1 MMIIMLTSQY
11 DDHHTCWQE
20 DQTDFASTGSTYRNR
35 AYKRQRCKSMTT
47 TVATAPTQTVQPLTG
62 KVVALLAGLAAISM
76 LSTNIILP
84 AFPAIGE
91 DLGVSAREL
100 GLTLSSFFI
109 TFALGQLVVGPLAD
123 RYGRKKLVLGGL
135 CIFVVGTVIAGL
147 ASTLDMLI
155 AGRIIQAL
163 GVCAA
168 SVLSRAIARD
178 LFEGETLARA
188 LSLTMIATAAAPGFS
203 PLLGS
208 LLSATL
214 GWRAIFIL
222 VGLAAVALAFFY
234 VQSLGETH
242 PVDRRAPHSTRSV
255 VLAYRKLALDTRF
268 ILPAVSMSLLMS
280 GLFASF
286 AAAPAILMKGIGLTS
301 LQTGLYFAATVFVV
315 FAAGMAAPRLAH
327 RHGSRI
333 ITLLGIACAMAGGG
347 LLLVGPADPSLGWY
361 ALSMVTFLWGMGL
374 ANPLGTAIA
383 MQPFGR
389 EAGMT
394 SALLG
399 FISMGAAALTTW
411 LASVLT
417 FAPVTTLGGIQAT
430 ACLIAW
436 VLFVLRGSLA
446 K

>member
-1 MMIIMLTSQY
+1 MEARTSLAITASQP
-11 DDHHTCWQE
+11 H
-20 DQTDFASTGSTYRNR
+20 AST
-35 AYKRQRCKSMTT
+35 
-47 TVATAPTQTVQPLTG
+47 QPLTG

-84 AFPAIGE
+84 AFAAIGE
-91 DLGVSAREL
+91 DLGVTAREL

-123 RYGRKKLVLGGL
+123 RYGRQKLVLGGL
-135 CIFVVGTVIAGL
+135 SVFVVGTVIAGL
-147 ASTLDMLI
+147 ASTLDVLI
-155 AGRIIQAL
+155 AGRIVQAL

-203 PLLGS
+203 PLAGS
-208 LLSATL
+208 VLAVTL

-222 VGLAAVALAFFY
+222 VGLAAVVLAFFY
-234 VQSLGETH
+234 VRDLGETH
-242 PVDRRAPHSTRSV
+242 PADRRAPHSAKSV
-255 VLAYRKLALDTRF
+255 VLAYGRLVLDKRF
-268 ILPAVSMSLLMS
+268 ILPALSMSLLMS

-286 AAAPAILMKGIGLTS
+286 AAAPAILMQGIGLTS
-301 LQTGLYFAATVFVV
+301 VQTGLYFASTVFVV

-327 RHGSRI
+327 RHGTRV
-333 ITLLGIACAMAGGG
+333 ITLLGIACAMIGGG
-347 LLLVGPADPSLGWY
+347 LLLVGPAVPGLWWY

-374 ANPLGTAIA
+374 ANPLGTAIT
-383 MQPFGR
+383 MGPFGK
-389 EAGMT
+389 EAGMA

-399 FISMGAAALTTW
+399 FFSMGAAALTTW
-411 LASVLT
+411 LASVLS

-430 ACLIAW
+430 ACLLAL
-436 VLFVLRGSLA
+436 VLFLLRGRL
-446 K
+446 

>member
-1 MMIIMLTSQY
+1 MEARTSLAITASQP
-11 DDHHTCWQE
+11 H
-20 DQTDFASTGSTYRNR
+20 AST
-35 AYKRQRCKSMTT
+35 
-47 TVATAPTQTVQPLTG
+47 QPLTG

-84 AFPAIGE
+84 AFAAIGE
-91 DLGVSAREL
+91 DLGVTAREL

-123 RYGRKKLVLGGL
+123 RYGRQKLVLGGL
-135 CIFVVGTVIAGL
+135 SVFVVGTVIAGL
-147 ASTLDMLI
+147 ASTLDVLI
-155 AGRIIQAL
+155 AGRIVQAL

-203 PLLGS
+203 PLAGS
-208 LLSATL
+208 VLAVTL

-222 VGLAAVALAFFY
+222 VGLAAVVLAFFY
-234 VQSLGETH
+234 VRDLGETH
-242 PVDRRAPHSTRSV
+242 PADRRAPHSAKSV
-255 VLAYRKLALDTRF
+255 VLAYGRLVLDKRF
-268 ILPAVSMSLLMS
+268 ILPALSMSLLMS

-286 AAAPAILMKGIGLTS
+286 AAAPAILMQGIGLTS
-301 LQTGLYFAATVFVV
+301 VQTGLYFASTVFVV

-327 RHGSRI
+327 RHGTRV
-333 ITLLGIACAMAGGG
+333 ITLLGIACAMIGGG
-347 LLLVGPADPSLGWY
+347 LLLVGPAVPGLWWY

-374 ANPLGTAIA
+374 ANPLGTAIT
-383 MQPFGR
+383 MGPFGK
-389 EAGMT
+389 EAGMA

-399 FISMGAAALTTW
+399 FLSMGAAALTTW
-411 LASVLT
+411 LASVLS

-430 ACLIAW
+430 ACLLAL
-436 VLFVLRGSLA
+436 VLFLLRGRL
-446 K
+446 

>member
-1 MMIIMLTSQY
+1 MEARTSLAITASQP
-11 DDHHTCWQE
+11 H
-20 DQTDFASTGSTYRNR
+20 AST
-35 AYKRQRCKSMTT
+35 
-47 TVATAPTQTVQPLTG
+47 QPLTG

-84 AFPAIGE
+84 AFAAIGE
-91 DLGVSAREL
+91 DLGVTAREL

-123 RYGRKKLVLGGL
+123 RYGRQKLVLGGL
-135 CIFVVGTVIAGL
+135 SVFVVGTVIAGL
-147 ASTLDMLI
+147 ASTLDVLI
-155 AGRIIQAL
+155 AGRVVQAL

-203 PLLGS
+203 PLAGS
-208 LLSATL
+208 VLAVTL

-222 VGLAAVALAFFY
+222 VGLAAVVLAFFY
-234 VQSLGETH
+234 MRDLGETH
-242 PVDRRAPHSTRSV
+242 PADRRAPHSAKSV
-255 VLAYRKLALDTRF
+255 VLAYRRLVLDKRF
-268 ILPAVSMSLLMS
+268 ILPALSISLLMS

-286 AAAPAILMKGIGLTS
+286 AAAPAILMQGIGLTS
-301 LQTGLYFAATVFVV
+301 VQTGLYFASTVFVV

-327 RHGSRI
+327 RHGARV
-333 ITLLGIACAMAGGG
+333 ITLLGIACAMIGGG
-347 LLLVGPADPSLGWY
+347 LLLVGPAVPGLWWY

-374 ANPLGTAIA
+374 ANPLGTAIT
-383 MQPFGR
+383 MGPFGK
-389 EAGMT
+389 EAGMA

-399 FISMGAAALTTW
+399 FLSMGAAALTTW
-411 LASVLT
+411 LASVLS

-430 ACLIAW
+430 ACLVAL
-436 VLFVLRGSLA
+436 VLFLLRGKL
-446 K
+446 

>member
-1 MMIIMLTSQY
+1 MEARTSLAI
-11 DDHHTCWQE
+11 
-20 DQTDFASTGSTYRNR
+20 ASTQHAS
-35 AYKRQRCKSMTT
+35 S
-47 TVATAPTQTVQPLTG
+47 QPLTG
-62 KVVALLAGLAAISM
+62 RIVALLAGLAAISM

-84 AFPAIGE
+84 AFAAIGD
-91 DLGVSAREL
+91 DLGVTAREL

-123 RYGRKKLVLGGL
+123 RYGRQKLVLGGL
-135 CIFVVGTVIAGL
+135 SVFVVGTVIAGF
-147 ASTLDMLI
+147 ASTLDVLI
-155 AGRIIQAL
+155 AGRVVQAL

-203 PLLGS
+203 PLAGS
-208 LLSATL
+208 VLAVTL

-234 VQSLGETH
+234 VRDLGETH
-242 PVDRRAPHSTRSV
+242 PADRRAPHSAKSV
-255 VLAYRKLALDTRF
+255 VLAYCRLAVDKRF
-268 ILPAVSMSLLMS
+268 ILPALSMGLLLS

-286 AAAPAILMKGIGLTS
+286 AAAPAILMQGFGLTS
-301 LQTGLYFAATVFVV
+301 VQTGLYFASTVFVV

-327 RHGSRI
+327 RLGARI
-333 ITLLGIACAMAGGG
+333 VTLLGIACAMMGGG
-347 LLLVGPADPSLGWY
+347 LLLVGPTEPGLWWY

-383 MQPFGR
+383 MGPFGK
-389 EAGMT
+389 EAGMA

-399 FISMGAAALTTW
+399 FLSMGAAALATW
-411 LASVLT
+411 LASVLS
-417 FAPVTTLGGIQAT
+417 FAPMTTQGGIQAT
-430 ACLIAW
+430 ACLVALM
-436 VLFVLRGSLA
+436 LFLLRG
-446 K
+446 KI

>member
-1 MMIIMLTSQY
+1 MEARTSLAITATQP
-11 DDHHTCWQE
+11 H
-20 DQTDFASTGSTYRNR
+20 AST
-35 AYKRQRCKSMTT
+35 
-47 TVATAPTQTVQPLTG
+47 QPLTG

-84 AFPAIGE
+84 AFADIGE
-91 DLGVSAREL
+91 DLGVTAREL

-123 RYGRKKLVLGGL
+123 RYGRQKLVLGGL
-135 CIFVVGTVIAGL
+135 SVFVVGTVIAGL
-147 ASTLDMLI
+147 ATTLDVLI
-155 AGRIIQAL
+155 AGRVVQAL

-203 PLLGS
+203 PLAGS
-208 LLSATL
+208 VLSVTL

-222 VGLAAVALAFFY
+222 VGLAAVVLAFFY
-234 VQSLGETH
+234 VRDLGETH
-242 PVDRRAPHSTRSV
+242 PADRRAPHSAKSV
-255 VLAYRKLALDTRF
+255 VLAYGRLALDKRF
-268 ILPAVSMSLLMS
+268 ILPALSMSLLMS

-286 AAAPAILMKGIGLTS
+286 AAAPAILMQGIGLTS

-327 RHGSRI
+327 RHGARI
-333 ITLLGIACAMAGGG
+333 ITLAGIACAMIGGG
-347 LLLVGPADPSLGWY
+347 LLLVGPAAPGLGWY

-374 ANPLGTAIA
+374 ANPLGTAIT
-383 MQPFGR
+383 MGPFGK
-389 EAGMT
+389 EAGMA

-399 FISMGAAALTTW
+399 FLSMGAAALTTW
-411 LASVLT
+411 LASVLS
-417 FAPVTTLGGIQAT
+417 FAPVTTLGGIQTT
-430 ACLIAW
+430 ACLVAL
-436 VLFVLRGSLA
+436 VLFLLRG
-446 K
+446 

>member
-1 MMIIMLTSQY
+1 MEARTSLAITASQP
-11 DDHHTCWQE
+11 H
-20 DQTDFASTGSTYRNR
+20 AST
-35 AYKRQRCKSMTT
+35 
-47 TVATAPTQTVQPLTG
+47 QPLTG

-84 AFPAIGE
+84 AFAAIGE
-91 DLGVSAREL
+91 DLGVTAREL

-123 RYGRKKLVLGGL
+123 RYGRQKLVLGGL
-135 CIFVVGTVIAGL
+135 SVFVVGTVIAGL
-147 ASTLDMLI
+147 ASTLDVLI
-155 AGRIIQAL
+155 AGRVVQAL

-203 PLLGS
+203 PLAGS
-208 LLSATL
+208 VLAVTL

-222 VGLAAVALAFFY
+222 VGLAAVVLAFFY
-234 VQSLGETH
+234 VRDLGETH
-242 PVDRRAPHSTRSV
+242 PADRRAPHSAKSV
-255 VLAYRKLALDTRF
+255 VLAYRRLVLDKRF
-268 ILPAVSMSLLMS
+268 ILPALSMSLLMS

-286 AAAPAILMKGIGLTS
+286 AAAPAILMQGIGLTS
-301 LQTGLYFAATVFVV
+301 VQTGLYFASTVFVV

-327 RHGSRI
+327 RHGTRV
-333 ITLLGIACAMAGGG
+333 ITLLGIACAMIGGG
-347 LLLVGPADPSLGWY
+347 LLLVGPAVPGLWWY

-374 ANPLGTAIA
+374 ANPLGTAIT
-383 MQPFGR
+383 MGPFGK
-389 EAGMT
+389 EAGMA

-399 FISMGAAALTTW
+399 FLSMGAAALTTW
-411 LASVLT
+411 LASVLS

-430 ACLIAW
+430 ACLVAL
-436 VLFVLRGSLA
+436 VLFLLRGKL
-446 K
+446 

>member
-1 MMIIMLTSQY
+1 MEARTSLAITATQP
-11 DDHHTCWQE
+11 H
-20 DQTDFASTGSTYRNR
+20 AST
-35 AYKRQRCKSMTT
+35 
-47 TVATAPTQTVQPLTG
+47 QPLTG

-84 AFPAIGE
+84 AFADIGE
-91 DLGVSAREL
+91 DLGVTAREL

-123 RYGRKKLVLGGL
+123 RYGRQKLVLGGL
-135 CIFVVGTVIAGL
+135 SVFVVGTVIAGL
-147 ASTLDMLI
+147 ATTLDVLI
-155 AGRIIQAL
+155 AGRVVQAL

-203 PLLGS
+203 PLAGS
-208 LLSATL
+208 VLSVTL

-222 VGLAAVALAFFY
+222 VGLAAVVLAFFY
-234 VQSLGETH
+234 VRDLGETH
-242 PVDRRAPHSTRSV
+242 PADRRAPHSAKSV
-255 VLAYRKLALDTRF
+255 VLAYGRLALDRRF
-268 ILPAVSMSLLMS
+268 ILPALSMSLLMS

-286 AAAPAILMKGIGLTS
+286 AAAPAILMQGIGLTS

-327 RHGSRI
+327 RHGTRI
-333 ITLLGIACAMAGGG
+333 VTLVGIACAMAGGG
-347 LLLVGPADPSLGWY
+347 LLLVGPAAPGLGWY

-374 ANPLGTAIA
+374 ANPLGTAIT
-383 MQPFGR
+383 MGPFGK
-389 EAGMT
+389 EAGMA

-399 FISMGAAALTTW
+399 FLSMGAAALTTW
-411 LASVLT
+411 LASVLS
-417 FAPVTTLGGIQAT
+417 FAPVTTLGGIQTT
-430 ACLIAW
+430 ACLVAL
-436 VLFVLRGSLA
+436 VLFLLRG
-446 K
+446 